1 MLYVL
6 PFLNLTSKYMK
17 LSEEFLEFKDEV
29 ERLSASFYF
38 LKLLNN
44 LKFVNKRILNTIE
57 SPFF

>member
-1 MLYVL
+1 
-6 PFLNLTSKYMK
+6 MK